1 MKLEQG
7 KLCIKNAEKEDCKQL
22 VSWWND
28 GAVMA
33 HAGFSNGLG
42 TSEEKVQKQIAAD
55 NDDTRRHLVI
65 WYDGNRIGEMSYANL
80 GDSLEETGEDTIEN
94 RTADIGIKI
103 CNPAFQEKG
112 LGKIVLS
119 MLIRELFSRG
129 YTKIVLDTNLKN
141 KRAQHVY
148 ERLGFQ
154 KVNVRMDAWTDQVGE
169 KQSVID
175 YELTTEHFVDFVLM
189 DEISRIRKAEQ
200 SFKQQFSQKRPFSE
214 HLEKWQD
221 DDLYD
226 MYDHN
231 QFAPLV
237 DDPVNAHDVKLD
249 NGKKDML
256 ESVASQNMQTGPTD
270 KELEQAIAYQR
281 QLGRGFLKLDT
292 REKLDEAL
300 TERFSLEE
308 CCTETMLLRNKQKN
322 IEAWKCNP
330 DVVIHDSASGDVL
343 ADLLKIDIETFASDY
358 GEDFIRRR
366 DARYVKKAMEIPGFH
381 YYVAYL
387 DGKPA
392 GVCYAYAIDGYVVM
406 DALVVREAFRKRYVA
421 TTLMKHIASQFKEEM
436 FLHADADDTPKEMY
450 RKMGFETV
458 DELYEYLKMW

>member
-1 MKLEQG
+1 MRLEQG
-7 KLCIKNAEKEDCKQL
+7 KLCIKNAEQEDCRQL

-33 HAGFSNGLG
+33 HAGFPNGLG
-42 TSEEKVQKQIAAD
+42 TNEEKVQKQIAAD
-55 NDDTRRHLVI
+55 SDDTRRHLVI

-80 GDSLEETGEDTIEN
+80 GDNLEEIGEDAIEN
-94 RTADIGIKI
+94 HIADIGIKI
-103 CNPAFQEKG
+103 CNPTFQEKG

-154 KVNVRMDAWTDQVGE
+154 KVNIRMDAWIDQVGE
-169 KQSVID
+169 KQSVVD
-175 YELTTEHFVDFVLM
+175 YELTKEHFVDFVLM
-189 DEISRIRKAEQ
+189 DEISRIRKAER
-200 SFKQQFSQKRPFSE
+200 SFKMLFSQKCVFSE

-231 QFAPLV
+231 QFVPLL
-237 DDPVNAHDVKLD
+237 DD
-249 NGKKDML
+249 
-256 ESVASQNMQTGPTD
+256 PTD
-270 KELEQAIAYQR
+270 KELEQAIAYQH

-300 TERFSLEE
+300 TERFSLEK

-322 IEAWKCNP
+322 IEAWKCNS
-330 DVVIHDSASGDVL
+330 DVIIHDSASSDVL
-343 ADLLKIDIETFASDY
+343 ADLLQIDIETFASDY

-366 DARYVKKAMEIPGFH
+366 DARYVKKAMETQGFH

-387 DGKPA
+387 DGKVA
-392 GVCYAYAIDGYVVM
+392 GSCYACAIDGYVVM

>member
-1 MKLEQG
+1 MRLEQG
-7 KLCIKNAEKEDCKQL
+7 KLCIKNAEQEDCKQL

-33 HAGFSNGLG
+33 HAGFPNGLG
-42 TSEEKVQKQIAAD
+42 TNEEKVQKQIAAD
-55 NDDTRRHLVI
+55 SDDTRRHLVI

-80 GDSLEETGEDTIEN
+80 GDSLEETEEDTIEN

-103 CNPAFQEKG
+103 CNPTFQEKG

-154 KVNVRMDAWTDQVGE
+154 KVNIRMDAWIDQVGE
-169 KQSVID
+169 KQSVVD
-175 YELTTEHFVDFVLM
+175 YELTKEHFVDFALM
-189 DEISRIRKAEQ
+189 DEISRIRKAER
-200 SFKQQFSQKRPFSE
+200 SFKMLFSQKCAFSE

-231 QFAPLV
+231 QFVPLL
-237 DDPVNAHDVKLD
+237 DD
-249 NGKKDML
+249 
-256 ESVASQNMQTGPTD
+256 TTD
-270 KELEQAIAYQR
+270 KELEQAIAYQH

-330 DVVIHDSASGDVL
+330 DVIIHDSASSDVL
-343 ADLLKIDIETFASDY
+343 ADLLQIDIETFASDY

-366 DARYVKKAMEIPGFH
+366 DARYVKKAMETQGFH

-387 DGKPA
+387 DRKPA
-392 GVCYAYAIDGYVVM
+392 GSCYACAIDGYVVM

>member
-1 MKLEQG
+1 MRLEQG
-7 KLCIKNAEKEDCKQL
+7 KLCIKNAEQEDCKQL

-33 HAGFSNGLG
+33 HAGFPNGLG
-42 TSEEKVQKQIAAD
+42 TNEEKVQKQIAAD
-55 NDDTRRHLVI
+55 SDDTRRRLII

-103 CNPAFQEKG
+103 CNPTFQEKG

-154 KVNVRMDAWTDQVGE
+154 KVNIRMDAWIDQVGE
-169 KQSVID
+169 KQSVVD
-175 YELTTEHFVDFVLM
+175 YELTKEHFVDFALM
-189 DEISRIRKAEQ
+189 DEISRIRKAER
-200 SFKQQFSQKRPFSE
+200 SFKMLFSQKCVFSE

-231 QFAPLV
+231 QFVPLL
-237 DDPVNAHDVKLD
+237 DD
-249 NGKKDML
+249 
-256 ESVASQNMQTGPTD
+256 PTD
-270 KELEQAIAYQR
+270 KELEKAVAYQR
-281 QLGRGFLKLDT
+281 QLGRGFLKIDT

-330 DVVIHDSASGDVL
+330 DVVIHDSASSDVL
-343 ADLLKIDIETFASDY
+343 ADLLQIDIETFASDY

-392 GVCYAYAIDGYVVM
+392 GACYAYAIDGYVVM

-421 TTLMKHIASQFKEEM
+421 TTLMKHTASQFKEEM

>member
-1 MKLEQG
+1 MRLEQG
-7 KLCIKNAEKEDCKQL
+7 KLCIKNAEQEDCRQL

-33 HAGFSNGLG
+33 HAGFPNGLG
-42 TSEEKVQKQIAAD
+42 TNEEKVQKQIAAD
-55 NDDTRRHLVI
+55 SDDTRRHLVI

-94 RTADIGIKI
+94 HTADIGIKI
-103 CNPAFQEKG
+103 CNPTFQEKG

-154 KVNVRMDAWTDQVGE
+154 KVNIRMDAWIDQVGE
-169 KQSVID
+169 KQSVVD
-175 YELTTEHFVDFVLM
+175 YELTKEHFVDFALM
-189 DEISRIRKAEQ
+189 DEISRIRKAER
-200 SFKQQFSQKRPFSE
+200 SFKMLFSQKYAFSE

-231 QFAPLV
+231 QFVPLL
-237 DDPVNAHDVKLD
+237 DD
-249 NGKKDML
+249 
-256 ESVASQNMQTGPTD
+256 PTD
-270 KELEQAIAYQR
+270 KELEQAIAYQH

-322 IEAWKCNP
+322 IEVWKCNP
-330 DVVIHDSASGDVL
+330 DVVIHDSAYGDVL
-343 ADLLKIDIETFASDY
+343 ADLLQIDIETFASDY

-366 DARYVKKAMEIPGFH
+366 DARYVKKAMETQGFH

-387 DGKPA
+387 DRKVA
-392 GVCYAYAIDGYVVM
+392 GSCYACEIDGYVVM

>member
-1 MKLEQG
+1 MRLEQG
-7 KLCIKNAEKEDCKQL
+7 KLCIKNAEQEDCRQL

-33 HAGFSNGLG
+33 HAGFPNGLG
-42 TSEEKVQKQIAAD
+42 TNEEKVQKQIAAD
-55 NDDTRRHLVI
+55 SDDTRRHLVI

-103 CNPAFQEKG
+103 CNPTFQEKG

-154 KVNVRMDAWTDQVGE
+154 KVNIRMDAWIDQVGE
-169 KQSVID
+169 KQSVVD
-175 YELTTEHFVDFVLM
+175 YELTKEHFVDFALM
-189 DEISRIRKAEQ
+189 DEISRIRKAER
-200 SFKQQFSQKRPFSE
+200 SFKMLFSQKCVFSE

-231 QFAPLV
+231 QFVPLL
-237 DDPVNAHDVKLD
+237 DD
-249 NGKKDML
+249 
-256 ESVASQNMQTGPTD
+256 PTD
-270 KELEQAIAYQR
+270 KELEQAIAYQH

-292 REKLDEAL
+292 REKLDEDL

-308 CCTETMLLRNKQKN
+308 CGTETMLLRNKQKN

-330 DVVIHDSASGDVL
+330 DVIIHDSASSDVL
-343 ADLLKIDIETFASDY
+343 ADLLQIDIETFASDY

-366 DARYVKKAMEIPGFH
+366 DARYVKKAMETPGFH

-387 DGKPA
+387 DRKPA
-392 GVCYAYAIDGYVVM
+392 GSCYACAIDGYVVM

-458 DELYEYLKMW
+458 DELYEYLKMWEL

>member
-1 MKLEQG
+1 MRLEQG
-7 KLCIKNAEKEDCKQL
+7 KLCIKNAEKEDCRQL

-33 HAGFSNGLG
+33 HAGFPNGLG
-42 TSEEKVQKQIAAD
+42 TNEEKVQKQIAAD
-55 NDDTRRHLVI
+55 SDDTRRHLVI

-103 CNPAFQEKG
+103 CNSTFQEKG

-154 KVNVRMDAWTDQVGE
+154 KVNIRMDAWIDQVGE
-169 KQSVID
+169 KQSVVD
-175 YELTTEHFVDFVLM
+175 YELTKEHFVDFALM
-189 DEISRIRKAEQ
+189 DEISRIRKAER
-200 SFKQQFSQKRPFSE
+200 SFKMLFSQKCAFSE

-231 QFAPLV
+231 QFVPLL
-237 DDPVNAHDVKLD
+237 DD
-249 NGKKDML
+249 
-256 ESVASQNMQTGPTD
+256 PTD
-270 KELEQAIAYQR
+270 KELEQAIAYQH
-281 QLGRGFLKLDT
+281 QLGRGFLKIDT

-300 TERFSLEE
+300 TERFSLEK
-308 CCTETMLLRNKQKN
+308 CCTETMLLQNKQEN

-330 DVVIHDSASGDVL
+330 DVIIHDSTSSDVL
-343 ADLLKIDIETFASDY
+343 ADLLQIDIETFASDY

-366 DARYVKKAMEIPGFH
+366 DARYVKKAMETQGFH

-387 DGKPA
+387 DGKVA
-392 GVCYAYAIDGYVVM
+392 GSCYACAIDGYVVM

-458 DELYEYLKMW
+458 DELYEYLKMWEL

>member
-1 MKLEQG
+1 MRLEQG
-7 KLCIKNAEKEDCKQL
+7 KLCIKNAEKEDCRQL

-33 HAGFSNGLG
+33 HAGFPNGLG
-42 TSEEKVQKQIAAD
+42 TNEEKVQKQIAAD
-55 NDDTRRHLVI
+55 SDDTRRHLVI

-80 GDSLEETGEDTIEN
+80 GDNLEEIGEDAIEN
-94 RTADIGIKI
+94 HTADIGIKI
-103 CNPAFQEKG
+103 CNPTFQEKG

-154 KVNVRMDAWTDQVGE
+154 KVNIRMDAWIDQVGE
-169 KQSVID
+169 KQSVVD
-175 YELTTEHFVDFVLM
+175 YELTKEHFVDFALM
-189 DEISRIRKAEQ
+189 DEISRIRKAER
-200 SFKQQFSQKRPFSE
+200 SFKMLFSQKCVFSE

-231 QFAPLV
+231 QFVPLL
-237 DDPVNAHDVKLD
+237 DD
-249 NGKKDML
+249 
-256 ESVASQNMQTGPTD
+256 PTD
-270 KELEQAIAYQR
+270 KELEQAIAYQH
-281 QLGRGFLKLDT
+281 QLGRSFLKLDT

-300 TERFSLEE
+300 TERFSLEK

-330 DVVIHDSASGDVL
+330 DVIIHDSASSDVL
-343 ADLLKIDIETFASDY
+343 ADLLQIDIETFASDY

-366 DARYVKKAMEIPGFH
+366 DARYVKKAMETQGFH

-387 DGKPA
+387 DGKVA
-392 GVCYAYAIDGYVVM
+392 GSCYACAIDGYVVM

-458 DELYEYLKMW
+458 DELYEYLKMWEL

>member
-1 MKLEQG
+1 MKLEKG

-33 HAGFSNGLG
+33 HAGFPNGLG
-42 TSEEKVQKQIAAD
+42 TSEEMVQKQIAAD

-154 KVNVRMDAWTDQVGE
+154 KVDVRIDAWIDQVGE
-169 KQSVID
+169 KQSVVD
-175 YELTTEHFVDFVLM
+175 YELTKEHFVDFVLM
-189 DEISRIRKAEQ
+189 DEISHVRKAEQ
-200 SFKQQFSQKRPFSE
+200 SFKQLFSQKRAFSE

-231 QFAPLV
+231 QFATLV
-237 DDPVNAHDVKLD
+237 DD
-249 NGKKDML
+249 
-256 ESVASQNMQTGPTD
+256 PTD
-270 KELEQAIAYQR
+270 KELEQAIAYQH

-292 REKLDEAL
+292 REKLDEVL
-300 TERFSLEE
+300 IKRFSLEE
-308 CCTETMLLRNKQKN
+308 CCTETMLLRNKKEN
-322 IEAWKCNP
+322 MARWKDNP
-330 DVVIHDSASGDVL
+330 DVIIYDSASGDVL

-366 DARYVKKAMEIPGFH
+366 DARYVKKAMKIPGFH

-392 GVCYAYAIDGYVVM
+392 GACYAYAIDGYVVM

>member
-1 MKLEQG
+1 MRLEQG
-7 KLCIKNAEKEDCKQL
+7 KLCIKNAEQEDCKQL

-33 HAGFSNGLG
+33 HAGFPNGLG
-42 TSEEKVQKQIAAD
+42 TNEEKVQKQIAAD
-55 NDDTRRHLVI
+55 SDDTRRHLVI

-103 CNPAFQEKG
+103 CNPTFQEKG

-154 KVNVRMDAWTDQVGE
+154 KVNIRMDAWIDQVGE
-169 KQSVID
+169 KQSVVD
-175 YELTTEHFVDFVLM
+175 YELTKEHFVDFALM
-189 DEISRIRKAEQ
+189 DEISRIRKAER
-200 SFKQQFSQKRPFSE
+200 SFKMLFSQKCAFSE

-231 QFAPLV
+231 QFVPLL
-237 DDPVNAHDVKLD
+237 DD
-249 NGKKDML
+249 
-256 ESVASQNMQTGPTD
+256 PTD
-270 KELEQAIAYQR
+270 KELEQAIAYQH

-330 DVVIHDSASGDVL
+330 DVIIHDSASSDVL
-343 ADLLKIDIETFASDY
+343 ADLLQIDIETFASDY

-366 DARYVKKAMEIPGFH
+366 DARYVKKAMETQGFH

-387 DGKPA
+387 DRKVA
-392 GVCYAYAIDGYVVM
+392 GSCYACAIDGYVVM

-458 DELYEYLKMW
+458 DELYEYLKMWEL

>member
-33 HAGFSNGLG
+33 HAGFPNGLG
-42 TSEEKVQKQIAAD
+42 TNEKKVQKQIAAD
-55 NDDTRRHLVI
+55 SDDTRRHLVI

-103 CNPAFQEKG
+103 CNSTFQEKG

-154 KVNVRMDAWTDQVGE
+154 KVNIRMDAWIDQVGE
-169 KQSVID
+169 KQSVVD
-175 YELTTEHFVDFVLM
+175 YELTKEHFVDFALM
-189 DEISRIRKAEQ
+189 DEISRIRKAER
-200 SFKQQFSQKRPFSE
+200 SFKMLFSQKCAFSE

-231 QFAPLV
+231 QFVPLL
-237 DDPVNAHDVKLD
+237 DD
-249 NGKKDML
+249 
-256 ESVASQNMQTGPTD
+256 PTD

-330 DVVIHDSASGDVL
+330 DVIIHDSASSDVL
-343 ADLLKIDIETFASDY
+343 ADLLQIDIETFASDY

-366 DARYVKKAMEIPGFH
+366 DVRYVKKAMETPGFH

-387 DGKPA
+387 DGKVA
-392 GVCYAYAIDGYVVM
+392 GSCYACAIDGYVVM

-458 DELYEYLKMW
+458 DELYEYLKMWEL

>member
-1 MKLEQG
+1 MRLEQG
-7 KLCIKNAEKEDCKQL
+7 KLCIKNAEQEDFKQL

-33 HAGFSNGLG
+33 HAGFPNGLG
-42 TSEEKVQKQIAAD
+42 TNEEKVQKQIAAD
-55 NDDTRRHLVI
+55 SDDTRRHLVI

-103 CNPAFQEKG
+103 CNSTFQEKG

-154 KVNVRMDAWTDQVGE
+154 KVNIRMDVWIDQVGE
-169 KQSVID
+169 KQSVVD
-175 YELTTEHFVDFVLM
+175 YELTKEHFVDFALM
-189 DEISRIRKAEQ
+189 DEISRIRKAER
-200 SFKQQFSQKRPFSE
+200 SFKMLFSQKCAFSE

-231 QFAPLV
+231 QFVPLL
-237 DDPVNAHDVKLD
+237 DD
-249 NGKKDML
+249 
-256 ESVASQNMQTGPTD
+256 PTD
-270 KELEQAIAYQR
+270 KELEQAIAYQH

-322 IEAWKCNP
+322 IEAWRCNP
-330 DVVIHDSASGDVL
+330 DVIIHDSASSDVL
-343 ADLLKIDIETFASDY
+343 ADLLQIDIETFASDY

-366 DARYVKKAMEIPGFH
+366 DARYVKKAMETQGFH

-387 DGKPA
+387 DRKPA
-392 GVCYAYAIDGYVVM
+392 GSCYAYAIDGYVVM

-458 DELYEYLKMW
+458 DELYEYLKMWEL

>member
-1 MKLEQG
+1 MRLEQG
-7 KLCIKNAEKEDCKQL
+7 KLCIKNAEQEDCKQL

-33 HAGFSNGLG
+33 HAGFPNGLG
-42 TSEEKVQKQIAAD
+42 TNEEKVQKQIAAD
-55 NDDTRRHLVI
+55 SDDTRRRLII

-103 CNPAFQEKG
+103 CNPTFQEKG

-119 MLIRELFSRG
+119 MLIRELFSCG

-154 KVNVRMDAWTDQVGE
+154 KVNIRMDAWIDQVGE
-169 KQSVID
+169 KQSVVD
-175 YELTTEHFVDFVLM
+175 YELTKEHFVDFALM
-189 DEISRIRKAEQ
+189 DEISRIRKAER
-200 SFKQQFSQKRPFSE
+200 SFKMLFSQKCVFSE

-231 QFAPLV
+231 QFVPLL
-237 DDPVNAHDVKLD
+237 DD
-249 NGKKDML
+249 
-256 ESVASQNMQTGPTD
+256 PTD
-270 KELEQAIAYQR
+270 KELEKAVAYQR
-281 QLGRGFLKLDT
+281 QLGRGFLKIDT

-330 DVVIHDSASGDVL
+330 DVVIHDSASSDVL
-343 ADLLKIDIETFASDY
+343 ADLLQIDIETFASDY

-366 DARYVKKAMEIPGFH
+366 DARYVKKAMETPGFH

-387 DGKPA
+387 DGKVA
-392 GVCYAYAIDGYVVM
+392 GSCYACAIDGYVVM

-421 TTLMKHIASQFKEEM
+421 TTLMKHIASQFKEEL

-450 RKMGFETV
+450 GKMGFETV
-458 DELYEYLKMW
+458 DELYEYLKMWEL

>member
-1 MKLEQG
+1 MRLEQG
-7 KLCIKNAEKEDCKQL
+7 KLCIKNAEQEDCKQL

-33 HAGFSNGLG
+33 HAGFPNGLG
-42 TSEEKVQKQIAAD
+42 TNEKKVQKQIAAD
-55 NDDTRRHLVI
+55 SDDTRRHLVI

-103 CNPAFQEKG
+103 CNSTFQEKG

-154 KVNVRMDAWTDQVGE
+154 KVNIRMDAWIDQVGE
-169 KQSVID
+169 KQSVVD
-175 YELTTEHFVDFVLM
+175 YELTKEHFVDFALM
-189 DEISRIRKAEQ
+189 DEISRIRKAER
-200 SFKQQFSQKRPFSE
+200 SFKMLFSQKCAFSE

-231 QFAPLV
+231 QFVPLL
-237 DDPVNAHDVKLD
+237 DD
-249 NGKKDML
+249 
-256 ESVASQNMQTGPTD
+256 PTD

-330 DVVIHDSASGDVL
+330 DVIIHDSASSDVL
-343 ADLLKIDIETFASDY
+343 ADLLQIDIETFASDY

-366 DARYVKKAMEIPGFH
+366 DVRYVKKAMETPGCH

-387 DGKPA
+387 DGKVA
-392 GVCYAYAIDGYVVM
+392 GSCYACAIDGYVVM

-458 DELYEYLKMW
+458 DELYEYLKMWEL

>member
-1 MKLEQG
+1 MKLEKG

-33 HAGFSNGLG
+33 HAGFPNGLG

-154 KVNVRMDAWTDQVGE
+154 KVDVRIDAWIDQVGE
-169 KQSVID
+169 KQSVVD
-175 YELTTEHFVDFVLM
+175 YELTKEHFVDFVLM
-189 DEISRIRKAEQ
+189 DEISHVRKAEQ
-200 SFKQQFSQKRPFSE
+200 SFKQLFSQKRAFSE

-231 QFAPLV
+231 QFATLV
-237 DDPVNAHDVKLD
+237 DD
-249 NGKKDML
+249 
-256 ESVASQNMQTGPTD
+256 PTD
-270 KELEQAIAYQR
+270 KELEQAIAYQH

-300 TERFSLEE
+300 IKCFSLEE
-308 CCTETMLLRNKQKN
+308 CCTETMLLRNKKEN
-322 IEAWKCNP
+322 MARWKSNP
-330 DVVIHDSASGDVL
+330 DVIIYDSASGDVL

-366 DARYVKKAMEIPGFH
+366 DARYVKKAMKIPGFH

-392 GVCYAYAIDGYVVM
+392 GACYAYAIDGYVVM

>member
-1 MKLEQG
+1 MRLEQG
-7 KLCIKNAEKEDCKQL
+7 KLCIKNAEQEDCKQL

-33 HAGFSNGLG
+33 HAGFPNGLG
-42 TSEEKVQKQIAAD
+42 TNEEKVQKQIAAD
-55 NDDTRRHLVI
+55 SDDTRRHLVI

-103 CNPAFQEKG
+103 CNPTFQEKG

-154 KVNVRMDAWTDQVGE
+154 KVNIRMDAWIDQVGE
-169 KQSVID
+169 KQSVVD
-175 YELTTEHFVDFVLM
+175 YELTKEHFVDFALM
-189 DEISRIRKAEQ
+189 DEISRIRKAER
-200 SFKQQFSQKRPFSE
+200 SFKMLFSQKCVFSE

-231 QFAPLV
+231 QFVPLL
-237 DDPVNAHDVKLD
+237 DD
-249 NGKKDML
+249 
-256 ESVASQNMQTGPTD
+256 PTD
-270 KELEQAIAYQR
+270 KELEQAIAYQH
-281 QLGRGFLKLDT
+281 QLGRSFLKLDT

-308 CCTETMLLRNKQKN
+308 CCTETMLLQNKQKN

-330 DVVIHDSASGDVL
+330 DVIIHDSASSDVL
-343 ADLLKIDIETFASDY
+343 ADLLQIDIETFASDY

-366 DARYVKKAMEIPGFH
+366 DARYVKKAMETQGFH

-387 DGKPA
+387 DGKTA
-392 GVCYAYAIDGYVVM
+392 GSCYACAIDGYVVM

-450 RKMGFETV
+450 GKMGFETV
-458 DELYEYLKMW
+458 DELYEYLKMWEL

>member
-1 MKLEQG
+1 MRLEQG
-7 KLCIKNAEKEDCKQL
+7 KLCIKNAEQEDCKQL

-33 HAGFSNGLG
+33 HAGFPNGLG
-42 TSEEKVQKQIAAD
+42 TNEEKVQKQIAAD
-55 NDDTRRHLVI
+55 SDDTRRHLVI

-103 CNPAFQEKG
+103 CNPTFQEKG

-154 KVNVRMDAWTDQVGE
+154 KVNIRMDAWIDQVGE
-169 KQSVID
+169 KQSVVD
-175 YELTTEHFVDFVLM
+175 YELTKEHFVDFALM
-189 DEISRIRKAEQ
+189 DEISRIRKAER
-200 SFKQQFSQKRPFSE
+200 SFKMLFSQKCAFSE

-231 QFAPLV
+231 QFVPLL
-237 DDPVNAHDVKLD
+237 DD
-249 NGKKDML
+249 
-256 ESVASQNMQTGPTD
+256 TTD
-270 KELEQAIAYQR
+270 KELEQAIAYQH
-281 QLGRGFLKLDT
+281 QLGRSFLKLDT

-308 CCTETMLLRNKQKN
+308 CCTETMLLQNKQKN

-330 DVVIHDSASGDVL
+330 DVIIHDSASSDVL
-343 ADLLKIDIETFASDY
+343 ADLLQIDIETFASDY

-366 DARYVKKAMEIPGFH
+366 DARYVKKAMETQGFH

-387 DGKPA
+387 DRKPA
-392 GVCYAYAIDGYVVM
+392 GSCYAYAIDGYVVM

-458 DELYEYLKMW
+458 DELYEYLKMWEL

>member
-1 MKLEQG
+1 MRLEQG
-7 KLCIKNAEKEDCKQL
+7 KLCIKNAEQEDCKQL

-28 GAVMA
+28 DAVMA
-33 HAGFSNGLG
+33 HAGFPNGLG
-42 TSEEKVQKQIAAD
+42 TNEKKVQKQIAAD
-55 NDDTRRHLVI
+55 SDDTRRRLII

-103 CNPAFQEKG
+103 CNPTFQEKG

-154 KVNVRMDAWTDQVGE
+154 KVNIRMDAWIDQVGE
-169 KQSVID
+169 KQSVVD
-175 YELTTEHFVDFVLM
+175 YELTKEHFVDFALM
-189 DEISRIRKAEQ
+189 DEISRIRKAER
-200 SFKQQFSQKRPFSE
+200 SFKMLFSQKCAFSE

-231 QFAPLV
+231 QFVPLL
-237 DDPVNAHDVKLD
+237 DD
-249 NGKKDML
+249 
-256 ESVASQNMQTGPTD
+256 PTD

-330 DVVIHDSASGDVL
+330 DVIIHDSASSDVL
-343 ADLLKIDIETFASDY
+343 ADLLQIDIETFASDY

-366 DARYVKKAMEIPGFH
+366 DVRYVKKAMETPGFH

-387 DGKPA
+387 DGKVA
-392 GVCYAYAIDGYVVM
+392 GSCYACAIDGYVVM

>member
-1 MKLEQG
+1 MRLEQG
-7 KLCIKNAEKEDCKQL
+7 KLCIKNAEQEDCKQL

-33 HAGFSNGLG
+33 HAGFPNGLG
-42 TSEEKVQKQIAAD
+42 TNEEKVQKQIAAD
-55 NDDTRRHLVI
+55 SDDTRRRLII

-103 CNPAFQEKG
+103 CNPTFQEKG

-154 KVNVRMDAWTDQVGE
+154 KVNIRMDAWIDQVGE
-169 KQSVID
+169 KQSVVD
-175 YELTTEHFVDFVLM
+175 YELTKEHFVDFALM
-189 DEISRIRKAEQ
+189 DEISRIRKAER
-200 SFKQQFSQKRPFSE
+200 SFKMLFSQKCVFSE

-231 QFAPLV
+231 QFVPLL
-237 DDPVNAHDVKLD
+237 DD
-249 NGKKDML
+249 
-256 ESVASQNMQTGPTD
+256 PTD
-270 KELEQAIAYQR
+270 KELEKAVAYQR
-281 QLGRGFLKLDT
+281 QLGRGFLKIDT

-330 DVVIHDSASGDVL
+330 DVVIHDSASSDVL
-343 ADLLKIDIETFASDY
+343 ADLLQIDIETFASDY

-366 DARYVKKAMEIPGFH
+366 DARYVKKAMETPGFH

-387 DGKPA
+387 DGKVA
-392 GVCYAYAIDGYVVM
+392 GSWYACAIDGYVVM

-421 TTLMKHIASQFKEEM
+421 TTLMKHIASQFKEEL

-458 DELYEYLKMW
+458 DELYEYLKMWEL

>member
-1 MKLEQG
+1 MRLEQG
-7 KLCIKNAEKEDCKQL
+7 KLCLC
-22 VSWWND
+22 
-28 GAVMA
+28 
-33 HAGFSNGLG
+33 
-42 TSEEKVQKQIAAD
+42 
-55 NDDTRRHLVI
+55 
-65 WYDGNRIGEMSYANL
+65 
-80 GDSLEETGEDTIEN
+80 
-94 RTADIGIKI
+94 
-103 CNPAFQEKG
+103 
-112 LGKIVLS
+112 
-119 MLIRELFSRG
+119 
-129 YTKIVLDTNLKN
+129 
-141 KRAQHVY
+141 
-148 ERLGFQ
+148 
-154 KVNVRMDAWTDQVGE
+154 
-169 KQSVID
+169 
-175 YELTTEHFVDFVLM
+175 
-189 DEISRIRKAEQ
+189 IRKAEQ
-200 SFKQQFSQKRPFSE
+200 SFKQLFSQKRAFSE
-214 HLEKWQD
+214 HMEKWQD

-231 QFAPLV
+231 QFVPLL
-237 DDPVNAHDVKLD
+237 DD
-249 NGKKDML
+249 
-256 ESVASQNMQTGPTD
+256 PTD

-330 DVVIHDSASGDVL
+330 DVVIHDSASSDVL
-343 ADLLKIDIETFASDY
+343 ADLLQIDIETFASDY

-366 DARYVKKAMEIPGFH
+366 DARYVKKAMETPGFH

-387 DGKPA
+387 DRKPV
-392 GVCYAYAIDGYVVM
+392 GSCYACAIDGYVVM

>member
-1 MKLEQG
+1 MRLEQG
-7 KLCIKNAEKEDCKQL
+7 KLCIKNAEQEDCKQL

-33 HAGFSNGLG
+33 HAGFPNGLG
-42 TSEEKVQKQIAAD
+42 TNEEKVQKQIAAD
-55 NDDTRRHLVI
+55 SDDTRRHLVI

-103 CNPAFQEKG
+103 CNPTFQEKG

-154 KVNVRMDAWTDQVGE
+154 KVNIRMDAWIDQVGE
-169 KQSVID
+169 KQSVVD
-175 YELTTEHFVDFVLM
+175 YELTKEHFVDFALM
-189 DEISRIRKAEQ
+189 DEISRIRKAER
-200 SFKQQFSQKRPFSE
+200 SFKMLFSQKCVFSE

-231 QFAPLV
+231 QFVPLL
-237 DDPVNAHDVKLD
+237 DD
-249 NGKKDML
+249 
-256 ESVASQNMQTGPTD
+256 PTD
-270 KELEQAIAYQR
+270 KELEQAIAYQH

-330 DVVIHDSASGDVL
+330 DVIIHDSASSDVL
-343 ADLLKIDIETFASDY
+343 ADLLQIDIETFASDY

-366 DARYVKKAMEIPGFH
+366 DARYVKKAMETQGFH

-387 DGKPA
+387 DRKPA
-392 GVCYAYAIDGYVVM
+392 GSCYACAIDGYVVM

-458 DELYEYLKMW
+458 DELYEYLKMWEL

>member
-1 MKLEQG
+1 MRLEQG
-7 KLCIKNAEKEDCKQL
+7 KLCIKNAEQEDCKQL

-33 HAGFSNGLG
+33 HAGFPNGLG
-42 TSEEKVQKQIAAD
+42 TNEEKVQKQIAAD
-55 NDDTRRHLVI
+55 SDDTRRRLII

-103 CNPAFQEKG
+103 CNPTFQEKG

-154 KVNVRMDAWTDQVGE
+154 KVNIRMDAWIDQVGE
-169 KQSVID
+169 KQSVVD
-175 YELTTEHFVDFVLM
+175 YELTKEHFVDFALM
-189 DEISRIRKAEQ
+189 DEISRIRKAER
-200 SFKQQFSQKRPFSE
+200 SFKMLFSQKCVFSE

-231 QFAPLV
+231 QFVPLL
-237 DDPVNAHDVKLD
+237 DD
-249 NGKKDML
+249 
-256 ESVASQNMQTGPTD
+256 PTD
-270 KELEQAIAYQR
+270 KELEKAVAYQR
-281 QLGRGFLKLDT
+281 QLGRGFLKIDT

-330 DVVIHDSASGDVL
+330 DVVIHDSASSDVL
-343 ADLLKIDIETFASDY
+343 ADLLQIDIETFASDY

-366 DARYVKKAMEIPGFH
+366 DARYVKKAMETPGFH

-387 DGKPA
+387 DGKVA
-392 GVCYAYAIDGYVVM
+392 GSCYACAIDGYVVM

-458 DELYEYLKMW
+458 DELYEYLKMWEL

>member
-1 MKLEQG
+1 MRLEQG
-7 KLCIKNAEKEDCKQL
+7 KLCIKNAEQEDCKQL

-33 HAGFSNGLG
+33 HAGFPNGLG
-42 TSEEKVQKQIAAD
+42 TNEEKVQKQIAAD
-55 NDDTRRHLVI
+55 SDDTRRHLVI

-103 CNPAFQEKG
+103 CNPTFQEKG

-154 KVNVRMDAWTDQVGE
+154 KVNIRMDAWIDQVGE
-169 KQSVID
+169 KQSVVD
-175 YELTTEHFVDFVLM
+175 YELTKEHFVDFALM
-189 DEISRIRKAEQ
+189 DEISRIRKAER
-200 SFKQQFSQKRPFSE
+200 SFKMLFSQKCAFSE

-231 QFAPLV
+231 QFVPLL
-237 DDPVNAHDVKLD
+237 DD
-249 NGKKDML
+249 
-256 ESVASQNMQTGPTD
+256 TTD
-270 KELEQAIAYQR
+270 KELEQAIAYQH
-281 QLGRGFLKLDT
+281 QLGRSFLKLDT

-330 DVVIHDSASGDVL
+330 DVIIHDSASSDVL
-343 ADLLKIDIETFASDY
+343 ADLLQIDIETFASDY

-366 DARYVKKAMEIPGFH
+366 DARYVKKAMETQGFH

-387 DGKPA
+387 DRKPA
-392 GVCYAYAIDGYVVM
+392 GSCYACAIDGYVVM

-436 FLHADADDTPKEMY
+436 FLHADADDTPTEMY
-450 RKMGFETV
+450 GKMGFETV
-458 DELYEYLKMW
+458 DELYEYLKMWEL

>member
-1 MKLEQG
+1 MRLEQG
-7 KLCIKNAEKEDCKQL
+7 KLCIKNAEQEDCKQL

-33 HAGFSNGLG
+33 HAGFPNGLG
-42 TSEEKVQKQIAAD
+42 TNEEKVQKQIAAD
-55 NDDTRRHLVI
+55 SDDTRRRLII

-103 CNPAFQEKG
+103 CNPTFQEKG

-154 KVNVRMDAWTDQVGE
+154 KVNIRMDAWIDQVGE
-169 KQSVID
+169 KQSVVD
-175 YELTTEHFVDFVLM
+175 YELTKEHFVDFALM
-189 DEISRIRKAEQ
+189 DEISRIRKAER
-200 SFKQQFSQKRPFSE
+200 SFKMLFSQKCVFSE

-231 QFAPLV
+231 QFVPLL
-237 DDPVNAHDVKLD
+237 DD
-249 NGKKDML
+249 
-256 ESVASQNMQTGPTD
+256 PTD
-270 KELEQAIAYQR
+270 KELEKAVAYQR
-281 QLGRGFLKLDT
+281 QLGRGFLKIDT

-308 CCTETMLLRNKQKN
+308 CCTETMLLQNKQKN

-330 DVVIHDSASGDVL
+330 DVIIHDSASSDVL
-343 ADLLKIDIETFASDY
+343 ADLLQIDIETFASDY

-366 DARYVKKAMEIPGFH
+366 DARYVKKAMETPGFH

-387 DGKPA
+387 DGKVA
-392 GVCYAYAIDGYVVM
+392 GSCYACAIDGYVVM

-421 TTLMKHIASQFKEEM
+421 TTLMKHVASQFKEEM

>member
-1 MKLEQG
+1 MRLEQG
-7 KLCIKNAEKEDCKQL
+7 KLCIKNAEQEDCKQL

-33 HAGFSNGLG
+33 HAGFPNGLG
-42 TSEEKVQKQIAAD
+42 TNEEKVQKQIAAD
-55 NDDTRRHLVI
+55 SDDTRRHLVI

-103 CNPAFQEKG
+103 CNPTFQEKG

-154 KVNVRMDAWTDQVGE
+154 KVNIRMDAWIDQVGE
-169 KQSVID
+169 KQSVVD
-175 YELTTEHFVDFVLM
+175 YELTKEHFVDFALM
-189 DEISRIRKAEQ
+189 DEISRIRKAER
-200 SFKQQFSQKRPFSE
+200 SFKMLFSQKCAFSE

-231 QFAPLV
+231 QFVPLL
-237 DDPVNAHDVKLD
+237 DD
-249 NGKKDML
+249 
-256 ESVASQNMQTGPTD
+256 PTD
-270 KELEQAIAYQR
+270 KELEQAVAYQH

-292 REKLDEAL
+292 REKLDEDL

-330 DVVIHDSASGDVL
+330 DVIIHDSASSDVL
-343 ADLLKIDIETFASDY
+343 ADLLQIDIETFASDY

-366 DARYVKKAMEIPGFH
+366 DARYVKKAMETQGFH

-387 DGKPA
+387 DRKPA
-392 GVCYAYAIDGYVVM
+392 GSCYACAIDGYVVM

-450 RKMGFETV
+450 GKMGFETV
-458 DELYEYLKMW
+458 DELYEYLKMWEL

>member
-1 MKLEQG
+1 MRLEQG
-7 KLCIKNAEKEDCKQL
+7 KLCIKNAEQEDCKQL

-33 HAGFSNGLG
+33 HAGFPNGLG
-42 TSEEKVQKQIAAD
+42 TNEEKVQKQIAAD
-55 NDDTRRHLVI
+55 SDDTRRRLII
-65 WYDGNRIGEMSYANL
+65 WYDRNRIGEMSYVNL
-80 GDSLEETGEDTIEN
+80 GDNLEEIGEDAIEN

-103 CNPAFQEKG
+103 CNPTFQEKG

-154 KVNVRMDAWTDQVGE
+154 KVNIRMDAWIDQVGE
-169 KQSVID
+169 KQSVVD
-175 YELTTEHFVDFVLM
+175 YELTKEHFVDFALM
-189 DEISRIRKAEQ
+189 DEISRIRKAER
-200 SFKQQFSQKRPFSE
+200 SFKMLFSQKCVFSE

-231 QFAPLV
+231 QFVPLL
-237 DDPVNAHDVKLD
+237 DD
-249 NGKKDML
+249 
-256 ESVASQNMQTGPTD
+256 PTD
-270 KELEQAIAYQR
+270 KELEQAIAYQH

-292 REKLDEAL
+292 REKLDEDL

-330 DVVIHDSASGDVL
+330 DVVIHDSASSDVL
-343 ADLLKIDIETFASDY
+343 ADLLQIDIETFASDY

-366 DARYVKKAMEIPGFH
+366 DARYVKKAMETPGFH

-387 DGKPA
+387 DRKPA
-392 GVCYAYAIDGYVVM
+392 GSCYACAIDGYVVM

-421 TTLMKHIASQFKEEM
+421 TTLMKHIASQFKEEL

-458 DELYEYLKMW
+458 DELYEYLKMWEL

>member
-1 MKLEQG
+1 MELEQG
-7 KLCIKNAEKEDCKQL
+7 KLCIKNAEKEDCRQL

-33 HAGFSNGLG
+33 HAGFPNGLG
-42 TSEEKVQKQIAAD
+42 TNEEKVQKQIAAD
-55 NDDTRRHLVI
+55 SDDTRRHLVI

-103 CNPAFQEKG
+103 CNSIFQEKG

-154 KVNVRMDAWTDQVGE
+154 KVNIRMDAWIDQVGE
-169 KQSVID
+169 KQSVVD
-175 YELTTEHFVDFVLM
+175 YELTKEHFVDFALM
-189 DEISRIRKAEQ
+189 DEISRIRKAER
-200 SFKQQFSQKRPFSE
+200 SFKTLFSQKCAFSE

-231 QFAPLV
+231 QFVPLL
-237 DDPVNAHDVKLD
+237 DD
-249 NGKKDML
+249 
-256 ESVASQNMQTGPTD
+256 PTD
-270 KELEQAIAYQR
+270 KELEQAIAYQH

-330 DVVIHDSASGDVL
+330 DVIIHDSASSDVL
-343 ADLLKIDIETFASDY
+343 ADLIQIDIETFASDY

-366 DARYVKKAMEIPGFH
+366 DARYVKKAMETPGFH

-387 DGKPA
+387 DGKVA
-392 GVCYAYAIDGYVVM
+392 GSCYACAIDGYVVM

-458 DELYEYLKMW
+458 DELYEYLKMWEL

>member
-1 MKLEQG
+1 MRLEQG
-7 KLCIKNAEKEDCKQL
+7 KLCIKNAEQEDCRQL

-33 HAGFSNGLG
+33 HAGFPNGLG
-42 TSEEKVQKQIAAD
+42 TNEEKVQKQIAAD
-55 NDDTRRHLVI
+55 SDDTRRHLVI

-80 GDSLEETGEDTIEN
+80 GDNLEEIGEDAIEN
-94 RTADIGIKI
+94 HTADIGIKI
-103 CNPAFQEKG
+103 CNPTFQEKG

-154 KVNVRMDAWTDQVGE
+154 KVNIRMDAWIDQVGE
-169 KQSVID
+169 KQSVVD
-175 YELTTEHFVDFVLM
+175 YELTKEHFVDFVLM
-189 DEISRIRKAEQ
+189 DEISRIRKAER
-200 SFKQQFSQKRPFSE
+200 SFKMLFSQKCAFSE

-231 QFAPLV
+231 QFVPLL
-237 DDPVNAHDVKLD
+237 DD
-249 NGKKDML
+249 
-256 ESVASQNMQTGPTD
+256 PTD

-300 TERFSLEE
+300 IKCFSLEE
-308 CCTETMLLRNKQKN
+308 CCTETMLLRNKKEN
-322 IEAWKCNP
+322 MARWKSNP
-330 DVVIHDSASGDVL
+330 DVIIHDSASSDVL
-343 ADLLKIDIETFASDY
+343 ADLLQIDIETFASDY

-366 DARYVKKAMEIPGFH
+366 DARYVKKAMETQGFH

-387 DGKPA
+387 DGKVA
-392 GVCYAYAIDGYVVM
+392 GSCYACAIDGYVVM

-458 DELYEYLKMW
+458 DELYEYLKMWEL

>member
-1 MKLEQG
+1 MRLEQG
-7 KLCIKNAEKEDCKQL
+7 KLCIKNAEQEDCKQL

-33 HAGFSNGLG
+33 HAGFPNGLG
-42 TSEEKVQKQIAAD
+42 TNEEKVQKQIAAD
-55 NDDTRRHLVI
+55 SDDTRRHLVI

-103 CNPAFQEKG
+103 CNPTFQEKG

-154 KVNVRMDAWTDQVGE
+154 KVNIRMDAWIDQVGE
-169 KQSVID
+169 KQSVVD
-175 YELTTEHFVDFVLM
+175 YELTKEHFVDFALM
-189 DEISRIRKAEQ
+189 DEISRIRKAER
-200 SFKQQFSQKRPFSE
+200 SFKMLFSQKCAFSE

-231 QFAPLV
+231 QFVPLL
-237 DDPVNAHDVKLD
+237 DD
-249 NGKKDML
+249 
-256 ESVASQNMQTGPTD
+256 PTD
-270 KELEQAIAYQR
+270 KELEKAVAYQR
-281 QLGRGFLKLDT
+281 QLGRGFLKIDT

-330 DVVIHDSASGDVL
+330 DVVIHDSASSDVL
-343 ADLLKIDIETFASDY
+343 ADLLQIDIETFASDY

-366 DARYVKKAMEIPGFH
+366 DARYVKKAMETPGFH

-387 DGKPA
+387 DGKVA
-392 GVCYAYAIDGYVVM
+392 GSCYACAIDGYVVM

-458 DELYEYLKMW
+458 DELYEYLKMWEL

>member
-1 MKLEQG
+1 MRLEQG
-7 KLCIKNAEKEDCKQL
+7 KLCIKNAEKEDCRQL

-33 HAGFSNGLG
+33 HAGFPNGLG
-42 TSEEKVQKQIAAD
+42 TNEEKVQKQIAAD
-55 NDDTRRHLVI
+55 SDDTRRHLVI

-103 CNPAFQEKG
+103 CNPTFQEKG

-154 KVNVRMDAWTDQVGE
+154 KVNIRMDAWIDQVGE
-169 KQSVID
+169 KQSVVD
-175 YELTTEHFVDFVLM
+175 YELTKEHFVDFALM
-189 DEISRIRKAEQ
+189 DEISRIRKAER
-200 SFKQQFSQKRPFSE
+200 SFKMLFSQKCAFSE

-231 QFAPLV
+231 QFVPLL
-237 DDPVNAHDVKLD
+237 DD
-249 NGKKDML
+249 
-256 ESVASQNMQTGPTD
+256 PTD
-270 KELEQAIAYQR
+270 KELEQAVAYQH

-300 TERFSLEE
+300 TERFSLEK

-330 DVVIHDSASGDVL
+330 DVIIHDSASSDVL
-343 ADLLKIDIETFASDY
+343 ADLLQIDIETFASDY

-366 DARYVKKAMEIPGFH
+366 DARYVKKAMETQGFH

-387 DGKPA
+387 DRKPA
-392 GVCYAYAIDGYVVM
+392 GSCYAYAIDGYVVM

>member
-1 MKLEQG
+1 MRLEQG
-7 KLCIKNAEKEDCKQL
+7 KLCIKNAEQEDCRQL

-33 HAGFSNGLG
+33 HAGFPNGLG
-42 TSEEKVQKQIAAD
+42 TNEEKVQKQIAAD
-55 NDDTRRHLVI
+55 SDDTRRHLVI

-94 RTADIGIKI
+94 HTADIGIKI
-103 CNPAFQEKG
+103 CNPTFQEKG

-154 KVNVRMDAWTDQVGE
+154 KVNIRMDAWIDQVGE
-169 KQSVID
+169 KQSVVD
-175 YELTTEHFVDFVLM
+175 YELTKEHFVDFALM
-189 DEISRIRKAEQ
+189 DEISRIRKAER
-200 SFKQQFSQKRPFSE
+200 SFKMLFSQKCAFSE

-231 QFAPLV
+231 QFVPLL
-237 DDPVNAHDVKLD
+237 DD
-249 NGKKDML
+249 
-256 ESVASQNMQTGPTD
+256 PTD
-270 KELEQAIAYQR
+270 KELEQAIAYQH

-300 TERFSLEE
+300 TERFSLEK
-308 CCTETMLLRNKQKN
+308 CCTETMLLRNKKEN
-322 IEAWKCNP
+322 MATWKSNP
-330 DVVIHDSASGDVL
+330 DVIIHDSASSDVL
-343 ADLLKIDIETFASDY
+343 ADLLQIDIETFASDY

-366 DARYVKKAMEIPGFH
+366 DARYVKKAMETPGFH

-387 DGKPA
+387 DRKPA
-392 GVCYAYAIDGYVVM
+392 GSCYACAIDGYVVM

-458 DELYEYLKMW
+458 DELYEYLKMWEL

>member
-1 MKLEQG
+1 MRLEQG
-7 KLCIKNAEKEDCKQL
+7 KLCIKNAEQEDCKQL

-33 HAGFSNGLG
+33 HAGFPNGLG
-42 TSEEKVQKQIAAD
+42 TNEKKVQKQIAAD
-55 NDDTRRHLVI
+55 SDDTRRHLVI

-103 CNPAFQEKG
+103 CNSTFQEKG

-154 KVNVRMDAWTDQVGE
+154 KVNIRMDAWIDQVGE
-169 KQSVID
+169 KQSVVD
-175 YELTTEHFVDFVLM
+175 YELTKEHFVDFALM
-189 DEISRIRKAEQ
+189 DEISRIRKAER
-200 SFKQQFSQKRPFSE
+200 SFKMLFSQKCAFSE

-231 QFAPLV
+231 QFVPLL
-237 DDPVNAHDVKLD
+237 DD
-249 NGKKDML
+249 
-256 ESVASQNMQTGPTD
+256 PTD

-330 DVVIHDSASGDVL
+330 DVIIHDSASSDVL
-343 ADLLKIDIETFASDY
+343 AELLQIDIETFASDY

-366 DARYVKKAMEIPGFH
+366 DVRYVKKAMETPGFH

-387 DGKPA
+387 DGKVA
-392 GVCYAYAIDGYVVM
+392 GSCYACAIDGYVVM

-458 DELYEYLKMW
+458 DELYEYLKMWEL

>member
-28 GAVMA
+28 GEVMA
-33 HAGFSNGLG
+33 HAGFPNGLG

-103 CNPAFQEKG
+103 SNPAFQEKG

-175 YELTTEHFVDFVLM
+175 YELTTEHFVDFALL

-200 SFKQQFSQKRPFSE
+200 SFKQLFSQKRAFSE
-214 HLEKWQD
+214 HMEKWQD

-231 QFAPLV
+231 QFVPLL
-237 DDPVNAHDVKLD
+237 DDP
-249 NGKKDML
+249 
-256 ESVASQNMQTGPTD
+256 TG

-281 QLGRGFLKLDT
+281 QLGRGFLKIDK
-292 REKLDEAL
+292 REKLDEVL
-300 TERFSLEE
+300 IKRFSLEE
-308 CCTETMLLRNKQKN
+308 CCTETMLLRNKKEN
-322 IEAWKCNP
+322 MARWKSNP
-330 DVVIHDSASGDVL
+330 DVIIYDSASGDVL

-392 GVCYAYAIDGYVVM
+392 GACYAYAIDGYVVM

>member
-1 MKLEQG
+1 MRLEQG
-7 KLCIKNAEKEDCKQL
+7 KLCIKNAEQEDCKQL

-33 HAGFSNGLG
+33 HAGFPNGLG
-42 TSEEKVQKQIAAD
+42 TNEEKVQKQIAAD
-55 NDDTRRHLVI
+55 SDDTRRHLVI

-103 CNPAFQEKG
+103 CNPTFQEKG

-154 KVNVRMDAWTDQVGE
+154 KVNIRMDAWIDQVGE
-169 KQSVID
+169 KQSVVD
-175 YELTTEHFVDFVLM
+175 YELTKEHFVDFALM
-189 DEISRIRKAEQ
+189 DEISRIRKAER
-200 SFKQQFSQKRPFSE
+200 SFKMLFSQKCAFSE

-231 QFAPLV
+231 QFVPLL
-237 DDPVNAHDVKLD
+237 DD
-249 NGKKDML
+249 
-256 ESVASQNMQTGPTD
+256 TTD
-270 KELEQAIAYQR
+270 KELEQAIAYQH

-300 TERFSLEE
+300 TERFSLEK

-322 IEAWKCNP
+322 IEGWKCNP
-330 DVVIHDSASGDVL
+330 DVIIHDSASSDVL
-343 ADLLKIDIETFASDY
+343 ADLLQIDIETFASDY

-366 DARYVKKAMEIPGFH
+366 DARYVKKAMETQGFH

-387 DGKPA
+387 DRKPA
-392 GVCYAYAIDGYVVM
+392 GSCYACAIDGYVVM

-450 RKMGFETV
+450 GKMGFETV